1 MTAARTPAGGNGTYT
16 YADRNQNELVSQTV
30 PGGATIKYTYGRTD
44 RNGLPQIE
52 QVGLN
57 GLYAYLEHDPTTG
70 QPLAIRVTDGNEAFY
85 INDGLSRPVALV
97 NAAGTTSTYAY
108 DPYGVT
114 TTTAGGSAAGQNPY
128 RFAPGSI
135 YDRTTSMLKYGQRWY
150 SPTTGRFTQ
159 QDSIDHLANPRQG
172 NKYAYAGDD
181 PINNIDP
188 SGQGFFDVLNGV
200 VQVFNDA
207 VDASQ
212 NYIISCNDTGISAAI
227 AGAVAGAILG
237 EGVGAAPGAAA
248 AYVGGCASGIFDLA
262 VAP

>member
-1 MTAARTPAGGNGTYT
+1 
-16 YADRNQNELVSQTV
+16 
-30 PGGATIKYTYGRTD
+30 
-44 RNGLPQIE
+44 
-52 QVGLN
+52 
-57 GLYAYLEHDPTTG
+57 
-70 QPLAIRVTDGNEAFY
+70 
-85 INDGLSRPVALV
+85 
-97 NAAGTTSTYAY
+97 
-108 DPYGVT
+108 
-114 TTTAGGSAAGQNPY
+114 
-128 RFAPGSI
+128 
-135 YDRTTSMLKYGQRWY
+135 MLKYGQRWY
-150 SPTTGRFTQ
+150 QPTTGRFTQ
-159 QDSIDHLANPRQG
+159 QDSITHLANPRQG

-188 SGQGFFDVLNGV
+188 SGQGFLDVLNGV

-212 NYIISCNDTGISAAI
+212 NYIISCNDTAISAAI